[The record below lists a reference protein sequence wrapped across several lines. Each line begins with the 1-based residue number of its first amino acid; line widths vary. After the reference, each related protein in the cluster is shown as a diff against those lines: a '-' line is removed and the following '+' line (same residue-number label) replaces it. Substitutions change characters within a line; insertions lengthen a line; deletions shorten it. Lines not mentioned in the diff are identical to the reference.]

1 MDINGLWRL
10 FWATGDIRIF
20 LAARKLEIAREEE
33 RTA

>member
-1 MDINGLWRL
+1 MDIAGLWRL

-20 LAARKLEIAREEE
+20 LAARELEKEREEE

>member
-1 MDINGLWRL
+1 MDVKGLWRL

-20 LAARKLEIAREEE
+20 LAARGMENKREGE